1 MVYRNRKGQCVIGKN
16 KKFKKYKADILMLLP
31 PLSQDFRGELRLDLE
46 FGLPNKLSD
55 IDNCI
60 KPIQD
65 FLQVK
70 YKFNDRQIFEL
81 FATKKQVGK
90 GEGYFAFKITRIL
103 VMDINCE

>member
-1 MVYRNRKGQCVIGKN
+1 MHKIPIQPLSVNHLSMVYRNRKGQCVIGKN

-70 YKFNDRQIFEL
+70 YKFNDFE
-81 FATKKQVGK
+81 
-90 GEGYFAFKITRIL
+90 YSIT
-103 VMDINCE
+103 N